1 MVWPKPLWRDIQH
14 LALEENTSAT
24 ALMIEAAERLL
35 AARRKEKDR
44 KSEQKK

>member
-24 ALMIEAAERLL
+24 ALVIEAAERLL
-35 AARRKEKDR
+35 EARRKEAKG
-44 KSEQKK
+44 KHTKK